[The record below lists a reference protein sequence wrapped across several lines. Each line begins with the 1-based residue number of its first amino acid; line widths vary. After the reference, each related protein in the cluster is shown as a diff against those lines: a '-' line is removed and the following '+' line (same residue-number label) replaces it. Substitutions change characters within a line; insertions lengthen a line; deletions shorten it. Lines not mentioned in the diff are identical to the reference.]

1 MHSLDYIGSSLCGV
15 RALCKYNATNIVLS
29 KVWRDIYVGRY
40 LYSARIGLVLF
51 RLIRIFSDN
60 KTIGIGEGPMEKLKK
75 KRYTSKQL
83 RTRYD
88 FVNTVATL
96 LAKAK
101 KLKITK
107 KEYSIPCEGYDGCCF
122 YSGEY
127 DCDECRLA
135 NAIYERTRKRR

>member
-1 MHSLDYIGSSLCGV
+1 
-15 RALCKYNATNIVLS
+15 
-29 KVWRDIYVGRY
+29 
-40 LYSARIGLVLF
+40 
-51 RLIRIFSDN
+51 
-60 KTIGIGEGPMEKLKK
+60 MEKLKK

-83 RTRYD
+83 RTRYN

-101 KLKITK
+101 KLKITQ

-122 YSGEY
+122 YSSEY